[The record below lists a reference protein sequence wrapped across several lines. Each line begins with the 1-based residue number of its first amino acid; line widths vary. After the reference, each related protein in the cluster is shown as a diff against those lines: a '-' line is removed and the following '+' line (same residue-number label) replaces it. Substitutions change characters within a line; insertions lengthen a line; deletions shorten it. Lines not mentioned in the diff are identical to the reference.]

1 MALGIIIFTYI
12 FYICKNKNIAN
23 FYNPFG
29 IIIFAASSPFGI
41 FVSAFALKHLLTV
54 TKGLTS
60 KQLHSIKIFENAIIK
75 SDIKINGFGIVQDQI
90 KTIEK
95 SNNLFNQL
103 KENPDSNHMRDF
115 YSNSLEINQRKFYRS
130 ISIKNRLINLY
141 SFYRKTVPSSII

>member
-1 MALGIIIFTYI
+1 
-12 FYICKNKNIAN
+12 
-23 FYNPFG
+23 
-29 IIIFAASSPFGI
+29 
-41 FVSAFALKHLLTV
+41 VSAFALKHLLTV